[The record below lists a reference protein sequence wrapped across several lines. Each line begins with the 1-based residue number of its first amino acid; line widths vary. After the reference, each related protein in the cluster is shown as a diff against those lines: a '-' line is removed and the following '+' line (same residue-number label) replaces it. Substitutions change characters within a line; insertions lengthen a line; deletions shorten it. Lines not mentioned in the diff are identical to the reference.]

1 MKKVIHAS
9 IETVQFTFD
18 GLLPVNFDV
27 TKVTQA
33 NRDYAMLHGFAA
45 RIGDNAAIQ
54 KSAENGYKVTEAMRR
69 EAVMELV
76 THYESGSEDWSPK
89 AKARG
94 ETFNPHIQTIAEA
107 RNCSYGEAQVWF
119 VKKLLAEVGA
129 KAEAP
134 VIDVESRE
142 VGGQLAIAG

>member
-1 MKKVIHAS
+1 MKKVILPDNS
-9 IETVQFTFD
+9 GVRFEFD
-18 GLLPVNFDV
+18 GLASYTLLTRDMAEV
-27 TKVTQA
+27 
-33 NRDYAMLHGFAA
+33 NRDRMACAGISQ
-45 RIGDNAAIQ
+45 RVGDKAAIA
-54 KSAENGYKVTEAMRR
+54 KGPENGYKVTDAMRR
-69 EAVMELV
+69 EAVVELGDF
-76 THYESGSEDWSPK
+76 YKSGSLDWSPN
-89 AKARG
+89 AKAPR